1 MKSGSITAYLA
12 LTFGIMMSFVCVLI
26 TGARERAIQMK
37 TEISMDAAL
46 YSVFAE
52 YNRELLSQYD
62 LLFIDTSYGGGQGRI
77 ANVEEHLSHYMN
89 RNFDET
95 KTGLFVKDLLALSA
109 TDVVTEKY
117 SLATD
122 LKGTVMQRQAVDYM
136 KTKYGLHCM
145 DKVKGMFDQASD
157 NHFFTKNVSD
167 MQQANQ
173 QEIGSKGL
181 PKRKNKDDEWE
192 EVAIDNPADGVNGLR
207 ASAILTLLVPKG
219 QVVSKQTI
227 NPQNYVSKR
236 QCEKGE
242 GLLGRTG
249 LSGTDS
255 LLFDRYILEKAG
267 CYTNLKEQSKLY
279 YELEYILNGKPD
291 DSKNLEATLS
301 TLLFMRQASNFTYIM
316 SDGAKIAEA
325 EALAATLAAVIL
337 MPELL
342 EPIKMSILFA
352 WVFAESV
359 YDVKHLLCGGK
370 IPLIKNASSWHY
382 SLEGMLSFQAD
393 ASYANSG
400 EQEEGFDYREYL
412 GMLLL
417 TKDHTTKRMRMMDVI
432 EMDIRNTHGNRN
444 FRLDLCLD
452 YLEATV
458 YVASKYGYA
467 EEITRAYYYF

>member
-1 MKSGSITAYLA
+1 
-12 LTFGIMMSFVCVLI
+12 
-26 TGARERAIQMK
+26 
-37 TEISMDAAL
+37 MDEQD
-46 YSVFAE
+46 F
-52 YNRELLSQYD
+52 
-62 LLFIDTSYGGGQGRI
+62 
-77 ANVEEHLSHYMN
+77 
-89 RNFDET
+89 
-95 KTGLFVKDLLALSA
+95 
-109 TDVVTEKY
+109 
-117 SLATD
+117 
-122 LKGTVMQRQAVDYM
+122 
-136 KTKYGLHCM
+136 
-145 DKVKGMFDQASD
+145 
-157 NHFFTKNVSD
+157 
-167 MQQANQ
+167 
-173 QEIGSKGL
+173 
-181 PKRKNKDDEWE
+181 P
-192 EVAIDNPADGVNGLR
+192 
-207 ASAILTLLVPKG
+207 
-219 QVVSKQTI
+219 
-227 NPQNYVSKR
+227 
-236 QCEKGE
+236 
-242 GLLGRTG
+242 
-249 LSGTDS
+249 
-255 LLFDRYILEKAG
+255 LFDRYILEKAG
-267 CYTNLKEQSKLY
+267 CYTNLKEQSKLH